1 MMDQRRQQLIE
12 QYEDAALSLL
22 MDEYANEEGERLLKE
37 FEEAKK
43 NGDLPEMS
51 AELDAKCRKL
61 IDQTFAKMERKER
74 LKRIGK
80 SVAKAAILV
89 FVLLGAL
96 STMVMSVEAFRVPV
110 LNFFFDEG
118 GRFGSVKI
126 DGDSKELE
134 AINCSVVTEFQSC
147 IPSGFVEIRN
157 EISDNYSSLLY
168 VNEKDEE
175 MMISLN
181 VVPTSSELIIDT
193 EDIECTSANINGY
206 DVVYIIED
214 GYRLMWIDENGK
226 FIYTLFARGFQE
238 SDFWE
243 LAYSIII

>member
-43 NGDLPEMS
+43 NGDLLEMP

-80 SVAKAAILV
+80 SVAKVAVLTLI
-89 FVLLGAL
+89 LLGTL

-110 LNFFFDEG
+110 LNFLLSPNGKYQSVLFDGE
-118 GRFGSVKI
+118 I
-126 DGDSKELE
+126 DKDSSYSSGVVFNLESNIPLGYEIVQRDFLPDNSAMICYMNAQGDILSLGIMPASGEINIDAEDTQYIELE
-134 AINCSVVTEFQSC
+134 
-147 IPSGFVEIRN
+147 
-157 EISDNYSSLLY
+157 
-168 VNEKDEE
+168 
-175 MMISLN
+175 
-181 VVPTSSELIIDT
+181 
-193 EDIECTSANINGY
+193 IEGHNTLFL
-206 DVVYIIED
+206 DKD
-214 GYRLMWIDENGK
+214 GYYLLWWDVEQEIM
-226 FIYTLFARGFQE
+226 YTLFANAIDEAMFMKI
-238 SDFWE
+238 
-243 LAYSIII
+243 AYSIIE